1 MYVWEVWQQQ
11 CLEGDSIAC
20 FKKHLNGLLPGY
32 QRKKKNDKPIFWHFS
47 LDHFFFQIH
56 KAHFSPLEEYNKTKN
71 SINGFYLASPLDDE
85 IMNYNA
91 NLILKNVSFGSW
103 LCNFI
108 IGSYLSSELWLLLW
122 NLGTYL
128 LCTKTLLYFNTIL
141 KYCNKLLYHFLF
153 LLSLASIVSEGENV
167 PVYFCEITYR
177 TPPSYYM
184 HKVNT
189 LVDMWFGLGKSC
201 FSYR

>member
-71 SINGFYLASPLDDE
+71 SINGFYLASSLDDE
-85 IMNYNA
+85 IMNYKVLIIMLTWSWKMFHLDHSA
-91 NLILKNVSFGSW
+91 VRCTSPRCYCGDIILFPLPYIGRAMHRDGFFNLDKW
-103 LCNFI
+103 
-108 IGSYLSSELWLLLW
+108 W
-122 NLGTYL
+122 N
-128 LCTKTLLYFNTIL
+128 
-141 KYCNKLLYHFLF
+141 
-153 LLSLASIVSEGENV
+153 
-167 PVYFCEITYR
+167 
-177 TPPSYYM
+177 
-184 HKVNT
+184 
-189 LVDMWFGLGKSC
+189 
-201 FSYR
+201 